1 VGRSLAGTG
10 LDRLSAL
17 LSGLAHQRH
26 TKRRIGIAMSG
37 NSNPAE
43 ISDLGEASTWVFED
57 MTVISVPYLTVCAM
71 RISRILGSGPR
82 SY

>member
-1 VGRSLAGTG
+1 
-10 LDRLSAL
+10 
-17 LSGLAHQRH
+17 
-26 TKRRIGIAMSG
+26 MSG